1 MDFRIEYNDN
11 ADITKNGIADV
22 YTDESL
28 RLLINSSG
36 VMSLRSRD
44 FVKGVISYAR
54 NKDNRVVGISGL
66 RGTGKTTGFLQ
77 AIYKLG
83 YNKCVY
89 MVINPNTDV
98 TCRDIYNL
106 VMGELSS
113 YRYIFIDEI
122 TRVKDF
128 ILQSSILYDSIT
140 LPTNKKLF
148 IGGTESLSLVMSYIK
163 GLYHRMVLTSVT
175 FINYGEA
182 KRTTG
187 VSLQEYIR
195 MGGLYKADIFSDING
210 LYNYVSTSV
219 LDNIVGTMRR
229 NANIIPILSG
239 VSDSKLMRVIFMVL
253 YTVTFSK
260 LRYSLNL
267 KRMIDL
273 FDLRGSLYSFIDTDD
288 LIKRRFGI
296 ADKDLISDGEFSAVL
311 QILMQIGLVIRLENI
326 CKAGEYEYFIVNQCM
341 TNVLLRDL
349 AKVIQES
356 ISDNTQL
363 ADDDNLNSYILRSS
377 VVAHA
382 LQLASK
388 RGIGVYFYRDTDGE
402 EIDLVFE
409 LESYDDFGD
418 MTLRYYLY
426 EIKMTGNI
434 DTAITETKW
443 LNDNKVSSYF
453 SSRGEIARGTALK
466 SASDFLINMYKYI
479 I

>member
-1 MDFRIEYNDN
+1 MNFRIEYNDN
-11 ADITKNGIADV
+11 ADITKTGIANV

-28 RLLINSSG
+28 RLLINSTG
-36 VMSLRSRD
+36 VMNLRSRD
-44 FVKGVISYAR
+44 FVKGIVSYAR

-77 AIYKLG
+77 AIYRLG

-128 ILQSSILYDSIT
+128 VLQSSILYDSIT

-163 GLYHRMVLTSVT
+163 GLYHRMILTSVT

-182 KRTTG
+182 KRTIG

-195 MGGLYKADIFSDING
+195 VGGLYKADVFSDING

-229 NANIIPILSG
+229 NADIIPILSG
-239 VSDSKLMRVIFMVL
+239 VSNSKLMRVIFMVL

-273 FDLRGSLYSFIDTDD
+273 FEIRGSLYSFIDVDD
-288 LIKRRFGI
+288 LIKRHFGI
-296 ADKDLISDGEFSAVL
+296 ADTDPISDGEFSAVL

-326 CKAGEYEYFIVNQCM
+326 CKVGDYEYFIVNQCM

-349 AKVIQES
+349 AEVIQES

-363 ADDDNLNSYILRSS
+363 VDEDNLNSYILRSS
-377 VVAHA
+377 VVAQA
-382 LQLASK
+382 LQLSGK
-388 RGIGVYFYRDTDGE
+388 RGIGVYFYEDTDGR

-426 EIKMTGNI
+426 EIKMTDDI

-453 SSRGEIARGTALK
+453 SGRGDIARGTTLK

-479 I
+479 N